1 MLFLTV
7 VMAKCR
13 ISDFTPKVEESKIA
27 KKSEDLEIEDCVI
40 EVNKL
45 TEPDHADAMPMAIP
59 IESHRNTQPQ
69 IGPLLDDD
77 DKKSNPLTPELHGKP
92 ENWHSVGAKKYKG
105 SVVHTF

>member
-1 MLFLTV
+1 
-7 VMAKCR
+7 MAKCR
-13 ISDFTPKVEESKIA
+13 IGDFFTPKVEESKIA
-27 KKSEDLEIEDCVI
+27 KKSEDLEIEDDVI

-45 TEPDHADAMPMAIP
+45 TEPDHADPMPMAIP

-77 DKKSNPLTPELHGKP
+77 KKSNPLTPELHGKP
-92 ENWHSVGAKKYKG
+92 ENWYSVGAKKYKS